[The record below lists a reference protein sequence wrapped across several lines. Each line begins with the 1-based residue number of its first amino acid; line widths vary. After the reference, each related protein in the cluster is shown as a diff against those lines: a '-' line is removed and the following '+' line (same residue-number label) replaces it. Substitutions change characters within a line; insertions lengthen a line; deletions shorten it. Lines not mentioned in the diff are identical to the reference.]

1 MLVSAAEPG
10 GARQLEGKDAGQD
23 AGQDAGPAEM
33 WGASYKAEGR
43 WKVNEEGLV
52 ANRLWGWEGR
62 EPSGEP
68 QEPMHWGGAHPEAG
82 RPSGR
87 AE

>member
-1 MLVSAAEPG
+1 M
-10 GARQLEGKDAGQD
+10 
-23 AGQDAGPAEM
+23 
-33 WGASYKAEGR
+33 
-43 WKVNEEGLV
+43 VNEEGLV

-87 AE
+87 AAGWGEGVLEAAWLS